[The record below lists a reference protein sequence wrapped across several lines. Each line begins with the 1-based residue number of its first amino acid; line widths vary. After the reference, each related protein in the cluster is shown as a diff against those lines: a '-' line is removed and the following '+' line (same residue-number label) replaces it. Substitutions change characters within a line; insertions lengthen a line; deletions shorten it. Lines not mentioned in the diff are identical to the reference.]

1 MVWAVNGTQ
10 TATGSPTT
18 YTISGMEKTTFVQIL
33 NNDFIDP
40 ITIPR
45 WQMGD
50 GGIETGSVYTWRR
63 SYNGNT
69 DGISVNQTEMDLI
82 GNSEC
87 DNFFAMAY
95 MINISAEEKL
105 LLHSSMNHNNNGAG
119 NAPFRAEIVFK
130 IVFTGQVDE
139 IKMTNSNTDTYDA
152 NSNISVLGT
161 D

>member
-1 MVWAVNGTQ
+1 MAWQKLETE

-18 YTISGMEKTTFVQIL
+18 YTISGMVKATFVQIL
-33 NNDFIDP
+33 NHDFIDP
-40 ITIPR
+40 ITIPK

-50 GGIETGSVYTWRR
+50 GGVETGSVYARRR
-63 SYNGNT
+63 SFNGAADGTGVSQT
-69 DGISVNQTEMDLI
+69 DMELI

-105 LLHSSMNHNNNGAG
+105 VMEWSMNHNNNGAA
-119 NAPFRAEIVFK
+119 NAPFRAEVVHK

-139 IKMTNSNTDTYDA
+139 IKMTNTGADTYDA
-152 NSNISVLGT
+152 DSNISVLGT